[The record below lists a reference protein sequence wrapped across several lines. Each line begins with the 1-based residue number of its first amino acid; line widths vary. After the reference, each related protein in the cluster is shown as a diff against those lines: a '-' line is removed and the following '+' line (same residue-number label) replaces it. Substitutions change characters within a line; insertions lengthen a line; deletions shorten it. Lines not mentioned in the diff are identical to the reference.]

1 MNGLTCD
8 YIAIDTNVFLHLTNE
23 KFNSDRHIHKLLQVP
38 KEGEN
43 KIHLLVD
50 TNGEIFSEYG
60 RHLLKEEFLQSRQ
73 RKNEAQIIKYWL
85 RFAPRKPI
93 SVHKTD
99 QLWSAI
105 FSIIPEA
112 KEEVDRIFVYVAFQT
127 GRILISN
134 DRKHIVS
141 RRGQL
146 KSCYR
151 NGFCSNGAD
160 VMDSQEA
167 YNRIQNTGT
176 SN

>member
-8 YIAIDTNVFLHLTNE
+8 YIAIDTNVFGHLTHKQINA
-23 KFNSDRHIHKLLQVP
+23 DRHIHKLLLVSK
-38 KEGEN
+38 KEEN

-50 TNGEIFSEYG
+50 TDGSIFFEYH
-60 RHLLKEEFLQSRQ
+60 RHLLKKEIRKSPQ
-73 RKNEAQIIKYWL
+73 RTSEAQIIKYWL
-85 RFAPRKPI
+85 TKAPRK
-93 SVHKTD
+93 SVTVHKTK

-105 FSIIPEA
+105 CNIIPEP

-146 KSCYR
+146 KSCCR